1 MMAIW
6 AAEEGEHPMTKRQLV
21 DEIKSERLYMSERLV
36 ILLVE
41 DSEDD
46 ITIIRKAFE
55 RAGVHNPLFVVRDG
69 EAAVAYLSGNGKY
82 SIRDEYPLPALVLL
96 DLKLPGMDGFEVLRW
111 IRQAPGLK
119 SLRVIVLTSSDS
131 IRDVNAAYQLG
142 ANSFMVKEMD
152 FENSIELA
160 RLITDFWLLKARE
173 PEVERPEQPERKE
186 GSPEMWRNRRGDSN
200 R

>member
-1 MMAIW
+1 M
-6 AAEEGEHPMTKRQLV
+6 P
-21 DEIKSERLYMSERLV
+21 ERLV

-55 RAGVHNPLFVVRDG
+55 RAGVRNPLFVVKDG
-69 EAAVAYLSGNGKY
+69 EAAVAYLSGTGKY
-82 SIRDEYPLPALVLL
+82 SVRDEYPLPALILL

-111 IRQAPGLK
+111 IRETPGLS
-119 SLRVIVLTSSDS
+119 SLRVIVLTSSEN

-152 FENSIELA
+152 FQNSVELA
-160 RLITDFWLLKARE
+160 RLITDFWLLKAKE
-173 PEVERPEQPERKE
+173 PESKRSGKPRPAP
-186 GSPEMWRNRRGDSN
+186 
-200 R
+200 

>member
-1 MMAIW
+1 M
-6 AAEEGEHPMTKRQLV
+6 P
-21 DEIKSERLYMSERLV
+21 ERLV

-55 RAGVHNPLFVVRDG
+55 RAGVRNPLFVVKDG
-69 EAAVAYLSGNGKY
+69 EAAVAYLSGTGKY
-82 SIRDEYPLPALVLL
+82 SVRDEYPLRALILL

-111 IRQAPGLK
+111 IRETPGLS
-119 SLRVIVLTSSDS
+119 SLRVIVLTSSEN

-152 FENSIELA
+152 FQNSVELA
-160 RLITDFWLLKARE
+160 RLITDLWLLKAKE
-173 PEVERPEQPERKE
+173 PESKRSGKP
-186 GSPEMWRNRRGDSN
+186 
-200 R
+200 